1 MNSTLK
7 GKDGEIA
14 KAIAE
19 WMQVQGFSKS
29 FETFLSEADI
39 KQEEIPKTKIL
50 EKKWTTMLIL
60 QNKINDLEKKIKTM
74 KDEYEQAS
82 NSGISY
88 STKNLSSTS
97 MVYFLLRV
105 FQKFLR
111 KRLLWHIGLQLAV

>member
-29 FETFLSEADI
+29 FETFLLEADI

-97 MVYFLLRV
+97 MV
-105 FQKFLR
+105 
-111 KRLLWHIGLQLAV
+111 